1 MSCRQNSNSSAAPS
15 GASIMAELLCKYIK
29 IQNGRM
35 GMLTIGICDDDEL
48 FTEEL
53 ENLIL
58 KYLENNN
65 FKADIQVFINS
76 HELLKY
82 QQDESNF

>member
-1 MSCRQNSNSSAAPS
+1 
-15 GASIMAELLCKYIK
+15 
-29 IQNGRM
+29 
-35 GMLTIGICDDDEL
+35 MLTIGICDDDEL

-65 FKADIQVFINS
+65 FKADIHVFINS